1 MLAGLPA
8 GWTGG
13 DAAADSEDDGE
24 RSSGSSAFGSSGAAA
39 EHGSNRS
46 GTPESLASRRVLQ
59 SIHSKL
65 CSSSISSYASAAG
78 WPGERVHHRA

>member
-59 SIHSKL
+59 SST
-65 CSSSISSYASAAG
+65 ISSYASAAG